1 MESLEQALLE
11 MEVYGFTLLEE
22 VLNPEEVSHLREC
35 LIRCYERTGHEQNFM
50 GTAGHVTNLPTQDPL
65 FFPLLDHP
73 KILPILEAILGKNL
87 ILGSLNARIARPADD
102 EQGFHTDIG
111 AELLNPASPVMCN
124 TVWML
129 DDFSPRNGSTRIVP
143 GSHKSGMAG
152 PPEGF
157 AVQHVFQVTAK
168 AGSVLV
174 FNGQSW
180 HAGGNNQTEVNRH
193 ALFGHYRKSSLIFQ
207 VDPHDGFPPEWY
219 DLLSRRQRELLRM
232 ESGIGVPH
240 AADYHMRQSFARG
253 KMKIS

>member
-1 MESLEQALLE
+1 

-22 VLNPEEVSHLREC
+22 VLNPEEVSHLKEC

-87 ILGSLNARIARPADD
+87 ILGSLNARIARPDD
-102 EQGFHTDIG
+102 GEQGFHTDIG
-111 AELLNPASPVMCN
+111 VELLNLVSPVMCN

-152 PPEGF
+152 PPTDF
-157 AVQHVFQVTAK
+157 KVQHVFQVTAK

-174 FNGQSW
+174 FNGQCW
-180 HAGGNNQTEVNRH
+180 HAGGNNHTEVNRY

-207 VDPHDGFPPEWY
+207 VDPHDGFPVEWY
-219 DLLSRRQRELLRM
+219 DLLSPRQRELLRM
-232 ESGIGVPH
+232 EHGLGLPH
-240 AADYHMRQSFARG
+240 AADYHMRQSFGRG
-253 KMKIS
+253 NLKPS

>member
-11 MEVYGFTLLEE
+11 MEVYGFTLLEG
-22 VLNPEEVSHLREC
+22 VLNPEEVFHLKEC
-35 LIRCYERTGHEQNFM
+35 LIRCYDRTGHEQNFM

-87 ILGSLNARIARPADD
+87 ILGSLNARIARPADG
-102 EQGFHTDIG
+102 EQSFHTDIG

-143 GSHKSGMAG
+143 GSHKSGLAG

-157 AVQHVFQVTAK
+157 AVQHVFEVTAK

-174 FNGQSW
+174 FNGQCW

-219 DLLSRRQRELLRM
+219 DLLSQRQRELLRM
-232 ESGIGVPH
+232 EKGIGVPH

-253 KMKIS
+253 KMKPS